1 MMSQK
6 IVAGIL
12 AAAITVSSIAPE
24 AFAEISGVGVG
35 GTSTVNEPTVDTSTD
50 PASGGSDKAEE
61 PGKTVSSSE
70 PGEGESDYTYNALD
84 DGTIEIKGYSGS
96 AENIVIPAQIDG
108 KSVTRIGNNAFEKSS
123 VKEIVI
129 PDSVTEIG
137 SQAFSGCEKLTG
149 VLIPNSVTMIQDN
162 AFFGCKSLASI
173 TIPDSVTDIEMQA
186 FCNCASLKS
195 VTIPASVT
203 NIGDYA
209 FGYNSSFNTDSWTSE
224 MLKVDG
230 FKINYVKNTYGH
242 YYATKNGFSDEA
254 CIITNELYDGTL
266 EISNYAGNSAT
277 YEIPG
282 EIDGKKVVR
291 IGDSA
296 FIDCTELTS
305 VTIPDG
311 VTDICWRAFYNCVSL
326 KSVTIPES
334 VINIDNYA
342 FGYYYDSDSFATKK
356 IDGFKINYV
365 KNTYGHMYA
374 IKNGFTD
381 EACLLTNELDD
392 GTLEITKYVGNS
404 ATYVIPS
411 EIDGK
416 KVTQIGSYAFSSCT
430 ELTSVTIPDGVTSI
444 GNSTFSDCTSLETV
458 TIPNSVTHIYSR
470 AFYNCTS
477 LKEVTIPASVTSIR
491 DYAFGYYYDIDS
503 SETKKV
509 DGFKINYVNNTR
521 GHWYA
526 IKNGFTDGACFVV
539 NELGDGTVEIT
550 GYAGNSATCVIPD
563 EIDGKK
569 VTKIGENAFI
579 DRTELT
585 SVTIPD
591 GVKYIFGRAFSGCT
605 SLETVTIPNGVTDIC
620 WRAFYDC
627 VSLKEV
633 TIPASVTNIE
643 DYAFGYYDDS
653 DSSETKKVDGF
664 KINYVK
670 NTYGHYYATENGFT
684 DEAYLLT
691 NELNDGTLEISK
703 YVGNSAT
710 SATYVIP
717 GEINGKKVAQIG
729 NGAFMVCTSLTSVTI
744 PDGVTS
750 IDEAA
755 FWGCT
760 SLTSVTIPDSVT
772 SIKSKAF
779 FNCTSLK
786 SVTIPASV
794 TNINIGD
801 YALGYYEIYNTD
813 SCEWEMYKVDGFK
826 INYVKNT
833 YGHMY
838 ALKNG
843 FTDEACLLT
852 NELDDGTLEITKY
865 AGNSATYV
873 IPGEIDGKKVTQ
885 IGDKAFKGCAE
896 LTSIT
901 IPDGV
906 TSIGNNAFSGCTSL
920 ETVTIPNSV
929 TYIERNTFY
938 GCTSLETVTIPASVT
953 YIGDS
958 AFYGCTSLKSVTIPE
973 SVTYIGTYAFAECYS
988 LKYAD
993 IPANVT
999 SIGTSPFCNCR
1010 SLENINID
1018 EANKCYT
1025 TVDGVLYD
1033 KDKTELI
1040 NYPAGKKDSSYVIP
1054 EGIRVIR
1061 EKTFYGCLNLCELTI
1076 PDSVTEIESGAF
1088 ECSSLIS
1095 DEYGTIKYVDGWVI
1109 GSGHT
1114 ANVVLKDGTR
1124 GIAFEAFSGD
1134 GIIEKVTMPDTVKYI
1149 NGYAFENCT
1158 NLSEALLSSSLENI
1172 ESGAF
1177 FNCSNLAD
1185 IVIPD
1190 SVISITSDAF
1200 LNTALLD
1207 KQNTP
1212 VKYVGKWVITA
1223 EDRDKIV
1230 IKDGTKGIASYAFIG
1245 CTSLTDITIPDS
1257 VTMIGD
1263 YAFGNCNSLTD
1274 IKIPNNVKNI
1284 GKNVFWFCESLK
1296 NVTIPDSVT
1305 MIGDMAFVGCK
1316 SLTDITIP
1324 GSVTMIGD
1332 MAFSGCKSLTDITIP
1347 GSVTMIGDAAFAN
1360 CTSLTGI
1367 TIPGSVTMI
1376 GDHVFAGC
1384 TSLTDITIPG
1394 SVTSI
1399 GDSAFYNCPKLLD
1412 VTIPDSV
1419 TNIDDWA
1426 FGFDENDE
1434 KIDGF
1439 KIYCYGGT
1447 AGEQYAKDNGFEYE
1461 ILECKVHKFG
1471 DWKTTKPATCTA
1483 TGTKTRTCSVCGKV
1497 ETATIAKTAHKYVN
1511 TVVKPTYTAQGYTLH
1526 KCSVCGASYKD
1537 NETSKLT
1544 LAKVTGFKVKSLT
1557 STNVTLQWNKNANA
1571 SGYEIEQYK
1580 DGKWVNVAKITG
1592 NATTSY
1598 TVKGLKAGTAGYQF
1612 RIRAYRTE
1620 GKNKAYSG
1628 YSATVKVNTNP
1639 YGVGGFKCS
1648 SKAST
1653 SVTLKWN
1660 KGTTA
1665 SGCQLQQ
1672 YKNGKWVTIYTGTK
1686 ATNTSYTVKKLKAG
1700 TAGYRFRIRAYK
1712 TYGNTKQYGSWSSE
1726 VKVNTN
1732 PYGVGGFKCSSKSST
1747 SVTLKW
1753 NKGTTASGYQL
1764 QQYKNGKWVT
1774 IYTGTKA
1781 TNTSYT
1787 VKGLKAGTAG
1797 YRFRIRAYKTYGNT
1811 KQYGSWSSEVKVNTN
1826 PYGVGG
1832 FKAKSTAKN
1841 SITLGWNK
1849 GTTASGYQLQQYKGG
1864 KWVTVYTGTKATST
1878 SCTVKRLK
1886 ANTSYKFRIRA
1897 YKTYGSSKQY
1907 GSWSGTLTVR
1917 TKK

>member
-84 DGTIEIKGYSGS
+84 DGTIEIKGYNGS
-96 AENIVIPAQIDG
+96 AENVVIPAQIDG

-123 VKEIVI
+123 AKEIVI

-224 MLKVDG
+224 MLKIDG

-458 TIPNSVTHIYSR
+458 TIPNSVTHIYPR

-953 YIGDS
+953 YIGDN
-958 AFYGCTSLKSVTIPE
+958 AFYGCTSLKSVAIPE

-993 IPANVT
+993 IPANVS
-999 SIGTSPFCNCR
+999 SIGSSPFCNCR

-1347 GSVTMIGDAAFAN
+1347 DSVTMIGDAAFAN
-1360 CTSLTGI
+1360 CTSLTDI

-1399 GDSAFYNCPKLLD
+1399 GDSAFYNCPKLIN
-1412 VTIPDSV
+1412 VTIPDGV

-1447 AGEQYAKDNGFEYE
+1447 AGEQYAKDNGFEYK

-1471 DWKTTKPATCTA
+1471 EWKTTKPATCTA

-1511 TVVKPTYTAQGYTLH
+1511 TVVKPTYTAQGYTSH

-1648 SKAST
+1648 SKSSTSVTLKWNKGTTASGYQLQQYKDGKWVTIYTGTKATNISYTVKKLKAGTAGYRFRIRAYKTYGNTKQYGSWSSEVKVNTNPYGVSGFKCSSKAST

-1665 SGCQLQQ
+1665 SGYQLQQ

-1732 PYGVGGFKCSSKSST
+1732 PYGVGGFK
-1747 SVTLKW
+1747 
-1753 NKGTTASGYQL
+1753 A
-1764 QQYKNGKWVT
+1764 
-1774 IYTGTKA
+1774 
-1781 TNTSYT
+1781 
-1787 VKGLKAGTAG
+1787 
-1797 YRFRIRAYKTYGNT
+1797 R
-1811 KQYGSWSSEVKVNTN
+1811 
-1826 PYGVGG
+1826 
-1832 FKAKSTAKN
+1832 STAKN

-1849 GTTASGYQLQQYKGG
+1849 GTTASGYQLQQYKSG
-1864 KWVTVYTGTKATST
+1864 KWVTVYTGTKANST
-1878 SCTVKRLK
+1878 SCTIKSLK

-1897 YKTYGSSKQY
+1897 YKTYGNTKQY